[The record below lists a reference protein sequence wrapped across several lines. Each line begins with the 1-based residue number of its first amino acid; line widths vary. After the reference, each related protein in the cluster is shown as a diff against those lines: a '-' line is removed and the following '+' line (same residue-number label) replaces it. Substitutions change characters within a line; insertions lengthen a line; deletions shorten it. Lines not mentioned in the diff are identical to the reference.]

1 MIVNEL
7 HVRLGDVT
15 VGTLA
20 HLSGDRITLIF
31 DSDYLEMRNR
41 PILGLSFLDDQ
52 GGIIEEQRVTT
63 RKAPPYFAN
72 LLPEGHLRSYLAG
85 LADVNETR
93 DYPLLRLTGA
103 DLPGAVRLIPARSW
117 AGDEGAV
124 EGGGSNQSAVLRFSL
139 AGVQLK
145 FSAVMEA
152 KGGLTIPAHGTGGDW
167 IVKLP
172 SAHYPGVPENEYSM
186 MSIAATVG
194 IEIPEVKLVPMR
206 DVQGI
211 PEIAADSP
219 LADAQALAIR
229 RFDRSRER
237 RVHTEDFAQV
247 FSQYPERKYQ
257 KYSYANIGRILAV
270 YADDRAVDQ
279 FARRLIY
286 SALIG
291 NADMHLKNWSLIYRD
306 GIAPELSPAYDMLST
321 VAHMGDPTMALR
333 LGKATLWN
341 ALTLDDFS
349 RLAERMGVASAAIL
363 EPVKETIEAFRST
376 WKGLARNL
384 PVSQGVSNAIKEQLA
399 TVPAAAA
406 PGPTLKSPSLPEGVQ
421 CIRCRFEERRA
432 PGEP

>member
-7 HVRLGDVT
+7 HVRLGEVT
-15 VGTLA
+15 IGTLA
-20 HLSGDRITLIF
+20 HLSGDRTTLIF

-93 DYPLLRLTGA
+93 DFPLLHLTGG
-103 DLPGAVRLIPARSW
+103 DLPGAVRLIPARPWSS
-117 AGDEGAV
+117 DEGPV
-124 EGGGSNQSAVLRFSL
+124 QGGGPDRSSVLRFSL

-152 KGGLTIPAHGTGGDW
+152 RGGLTIPAQGAGGDW

-194 IEIPEVKLVPMR
+194 IDIPEVRLVSMR
-206 DVQGI
+206 DIQGI
-211 PEIAADSP
+211 PEIAPDSP

-229 RFDRSRER
+229 RFDRNRGQ

-257 KYSYANIGRILAV
+257 KFTYANIGRILAV

-306 GIAPELSPAYDMLST
+306 GVTPELSPAYDMLST

-333 LGKATLWN
+333 LGKATHWN
-341 ALTLDDFS
+341 FLTLDDFS
-349 RLAERMGVASAAIL
+349 RLADRMGVASAAVL
-363 EPVKETIEAFRST
+363 EPVKETIEMFRST
-376 WKGLARNL
+376 WQGLASDL
-384 PVSQGVSNAIKEQLA
+384 PVSQGVSKAIQEQLGR
-399 TVPAAAA
+399 VPAVAA
-406 PGPTLKSPSLPEGVQ
+406 PRSGGRTGSPANHALAATPHRQ
-421 CIRCRFEERRA
+421 PKHRQHQ
-432 PGEP
+432 

>member
-20 HLSGDRITLIF
+20 HLSGDRTTLIF

-63 RKAPPYFAN
+63 RKAPPYFSN

-93 DYPLLRLTGA
+93 DFPLLYLAGG
-103 DLPGAVRLIPARSW
+103 DLPGAVQLIPSRPWTS
-117 AGDEGAV
+117 DEGAV
-124 EGGGSNQSAVLRFSL
+124 EGSGPDQSSVLRFSL

-152 KGGLTIPAHGTGGDW
+152 RGGLTIPAQGAGGDW

-194 IEIPEVKLVPMR
+194 IEIPEVRLVPMR

-211 PEIAADSP
+211 PGIGADAP

-229 RFDRSRER
+229 RFDRSQGR
-237 RVHTEDFAQV
+237 RIHTEDFAQV
-247 FSQYPERKYQ
+247 FNQYPERKYQ
-257 KYSYANIGRILAV
+257 KFNYANIGRILAV
-270 YADDRAVDQ
+270 YADDLAVDQ

-306 GIAPELSPAYDMLST
+306 GITPALSPAYDMLST

-333 LGKATLWN
+333 LGKGKAWN
-341 ALTLDDFS
+341 TLTLDDFS
-349 RLAERMGVASAAIL
+349 RLADRMGVAPAAIL
-363 EPVKETIEAFRST
+363 EPVEETIELFRST

-384 PVSQGVSNAIKEQLA
+384 PVSQGVSEAIEEQLA
-399 TVPAAAA
+399 RVPAVAA
-406 PGPTLKSPSLPEGVQ
+406 PRSAGRMASPANYVPTGTPRGQPKHRQ
-421 CIRCRFEERRA
+421 HQ
-432 PGEP
+432 

>member
-7 HVRLGDVT
+7 HVRLGEVT

-20 HLSGDRITLIF
+20 HLSGDRTTLIF

-72 LLPEGHLRSYLAG
+72 LLPEGHLRSYLAS

-93 DYPLLRLTGA
+93 DFPLLHLTGG
-103 DLPGAVRLIPARSW
+103 DLPGAVRLIPARPWSS
-117 AGDEGAV
+117 DEGPV
-124 EGGGSNQSAVLRFSL
+124 QGRGPDRSSVLRFSL

-152 KGGLTIPAHGTGGDW
+152 RGGLTIPAQGAGGDW

-194 IEIPEVKLVPMR
+194 IEIPEVRLVPMR
-206 DVQGI
+206 DVKGI
-211 PEIAADSP
+211 PEIAPDSP

-229 RFDRSRER
+229 RFDRNQGQ

-257 KYSYANIGRILAV
+257 KFTYANIGRILAV

-306 GIAPELSPAYDMLST
+306 GVTPELSPAYDMLST

-333 LGKATLWN
+333 LGKATHWSF
-341 ALTLDDFS
+341 LTLDDFS
-349 RLAERMGVASAAIL
+349 RLADRMGVASAAVL
-363 EPVKETIEAFRST
+363 EPVKETIEMFRST
-376 WKGLARNL
+376 WQRLGSDL
-384 PVSQGVSNAIKEQLA
+384 PVSQGVSKAIEEQLGR
-399 TVPAAAA
+399 VPAVAA
-406 PGPTLKSPSLPEGVQ
+406 PRSGGRTGSPANHALTATPHRQ
-421 CIRCRFEERRA
+421 PKHRQHQ
-432 PGEP
+432 

>member
-1 MIVNEL
+1 MIINEL

-31 DSDYLEMRNR
+31 DADYLSMRNR

-52 GGIIEEQRVTT
+52 GGINEAQRVTT

-72 LLPEGHLRSYLAG
+72 LLPEGHLRHYLAD
-85 LADVNETR
+85 LAGVNEAR
-93 DYPLLRLTGA
+93 DYPLLYLTGG
-103 DLPGAVRLIPARSW
+103 DLPGAVRLIPVRAW
-117 AGDEGAV
+117 ASDESAV
-124 EGGGSNQSAVLRFSL
+124 QGGNSDQSAVLRFSL

-152 KGGLTIPAHGTGGDW
+152 RGGLTIPAQGAGGDW

-194 IEIPEVKLVPMR
+194 IDIPEVRLVRMR
-206 DVQGI
+206 DIRSI
-211 PEIAADSP
+211 PEIAEDSP
-219 LADAQALAIR
+219 LVDANALAIR
-229 RFDRSRER
+229 RFDRGER
-237 RVHTEDFAQV
+237 QRIHTEDFAQV
-247 FSQYPERKYQ
+247 FSQYPEQKYRG
-257 KYSYANIGRILAV
+257 YSYANVGRILAV

-306 GIAPELSPAYDMLST
+306 GITAELSPAYDMLST
-321 VAHMGDPTMALR
+321 IAHMNDPTMALR
-333 LGKATLWN
+333 LGKAKRWDNL
-341 ALTLDDFS
+341 ALDDFS
-349 RLAERMGVASAAIL
+349 RLADRMGVTSAAIL
-363 EPVKETIEAFRST
+363 EPVKETIETFRSK
-376 WKGLARNL
+376 WEGLAKDL
-384 PVSQGVSNAIKEQLA
+384 PVSQRVSEAITDQLA
-399 TVPAAAA
+399 TVPAVAG
-406 PGPTLKSPSLPEGVQ
+406 PGPTFETPSP
-421 CIRCRFEERRA
+421 
-432 PGEP
+432 